1 MRNICSWQHGE
12 PLLSG
17 QWHFWID
24 RGGTFTDIVARS
36 PDGIL
41 TTRKLLSE
49 CPERYRDPGLH
60 AIRQILAL
68 GADAPVPAAQVAS
81 IRIGTTV
88 ATNALLERKGTR
100 TLLVTTLGLGDAL
113 RIGYQNRPRLF
124 DRQIVLP
131 ELLYERVLEVD
142 ERLGA
147 DGQVVKPLDL
157 QAAEGGLRTAYAD
170 GFSSCAICLLH
181 GYRYPQHELA
191 LARIA
196 AGVGF
201 EQVSV
206 SHQVSPLMKLVGRGD
221 TTVVDAYLSPIL
233 RRYVQGIDTELG
245 DASDSIRLMFMQSSG
260 GLADARSFAGKD
272 AILSG
277 PAGGVVGMVETARR
291 AGFDRLIGFDMG
303 GTSTDVSHYAGSFE
317 RSFDTLVAGVRMRA
331 PMMRIHTVA
340 AGGGSILR
348 HDGLRMRVGPDSA
361 GADPGPACYRR
372 GGPLTVTDAN
382 LLVGKIRPEFFPSLF
397 GPTGDQPLDADTVRA
412 RFDELA
418 SGCDMDPVEMADGF
432 LRIAVDNM
440 ARAIKKISVERGHDV
455 SRYALVCFGGAGGQH
470 ACRVA
475 DALDMRSVFIH
486 PLASV
491 LSAYGIGLADV
502 RVTRQRAV
510 EAPLTAQSVD
520 ALRRGLDEL
529 AAAAQAAV
537 ADQGMSRA
545 HIRHERRL
553 FVKYA
558 GTDTPLELDFDLY
571 EQMVAAFEQRHE
583 REFGYLAPETPLVV
597 ESLLAEAIG
606 VTDTAADSTA
616 DVGAGSA
623 QEVSQRGRGR
633 FYTDGAWHEAAIVP
647 WRDLTAG
654 EILDGPAIVVEPNST
669 LVIEP
674 GWRGSLGASRE
685 LLLERSVP
693 LDRGR
698 AVGTDADPVLLEIF
712 NNLFMSIAEQMGVTL
727 EKTASTINIR
737 ERLDFSCALFDA
749 GGGLVANA
757 PHMPV
762 HLGSMSTSVRTVIDR
777 NPSMR
782 PGDVYVLNDPYHGG
796 THLPDITVVA
806 PVYLGENPRPL
817 FYVAARGHHADVGGK
832 SPGSMPADSRSVEEE
847 GVLIDNFRLVRAGQ
861 FDEAGLRAL
870 LARGRFP
877 ARNPDQN
884 VADLKAQ
891 VAACRRG
898 MGEIERMTA
907 DFGLEVVQAYMRHV
921 QDNAEESVRRLIDAL
936 HDSEFACQTDAG
948 CRVAVKIRVNRE
960 ERGATVDF
968 TGTSAQQPSNFNAPA
983 AVTRAAV
990 LYVLRCMVDE
1000 DIPMNE
1006 GCLRPVTLV
1015 IPERSMLSPESPAAT
1030 VAGNVETSQVITDT
1044 LFGALGAMAAAQGTM
1059 NNVTFGNDRFQYYE
1073 TICGGGGAGPGFGGA
1088 SAVHTHMTNSRMTD
1102 PEVLEWRFPVRVEEF
1117 SIRRGTGG
1125 GGAWHG
1131 GDGVVRRMRFLE
1143 PARAS
1148 ILSDRRK
1155 VPPHGLAGGAPGACG
1170 RNAVE
1175 RADGTVEELAGC
1187 DTRDMEPGDVLVVET
1202 PGGGGYG
1209 KRAER
1214 QETTLG
1220 SWVSS

>member
-1 MRNICSWQHGE
+1 
-12 PLLSG
+12 LAG

-24 RGGTFTDIVARS
+24 RGGTFTDVVARS
-36 PDGIL
+36 PEGAL
-41 TTRKLLSE
+41 STRKLLSE
-49 CPERYRDPGLH
+49 CPERYRDPGLY
-60 AIRQILAL
+60 AIRQILGL
-68 GADAPVPAAQVAS
+68 TADTPVPAAQVAS

-100 TLLVTTLGLGDAL
+100 TLLVTTRGLGDAL

-131 ELLYERVLEVD
+131 ELLYERIMEAD

-147 DGQVVKPLDL
+147 DGRLIRPLDL
-157 QAAEGGLRTAYAD
+157 GAAEAGLRAAHAD
-170 GFSSCAICLLH
+170 GFRSCAICLLH
-181 GYRYPQHELA
+181 GYRHPQHELE

-196 AGVGF
+196 VEAGF

-233 RRYVQGIDTELG
+233 RRYVNGIDRELG
-245 DASDSIRLMFMQSSG
+245 EASQAIRLLFMQSSG
-260 GLADARSFAGKD
+260 GLADARAFAGKD

-291 AGFDRLIGFDMG
+291 AGFERLIGFDMG

-348 HDGLRMRVGPDSA
+348 HDGSRMRVGPDSA

-397 GPTGDQPLDADTVRA
+397 GPGGDEPLDAGRVKDL
-412 RFDELA
+412 FGQLA
-418 SGCDMDPVEMADGF
+418 AGCGMDPVEMADGF

-510 EAPLTAQSVD
+510 EALLTEGSVD
-520 ALRRGLDEL
+520 ALGRGLDEL
-529 AAAAQAAV
+529 CAAARAAV
-537 ADQGMSRA
+537 VDQGIPAAQVRS
-545 HIRHERRL
+545 ERRL
-553 FVKYA
+553 FIKYS
-558 GTDTPLELDFDLY
+558 GTDTPLELDFGGY
-571 EQMVAAFEQRHE
+571 RQMVEAFEQRHE
-583 REFGYLAPETPLVV
+583 REFGYLAPDTPLVV
-597 ESLLAEAIG
+597 ESLLAEGIG
-606 VTDTAADSTA
+606 VTDTPAESTA
-616 DVGAGSA
+616 TTGTAPVRTTRS
-623 QEVSQRGRGR
+623 RGR
-633 FYTDGAWHEAAIVP
+633 FYTDGAWREAAIVP
-647 WRDLTAG
+647 WRELAAG
-654 EILDGPAIVVEPNST
+654 EVLEGPAIVVEPNST
-669 LVIEP
+669 VIIEP
-674 GWRGSLGASRE
+674 GWRGSLGAARE
-685 LLLERSVP
+685 LVLARNVP
-693 LDRGR
+693 LDRAH

-712 NNLFMSIAEQMGVTL
+712 NNLFMSIAEQMGVAL

-737 ERLDFSCALFDA
+737 ERLDFSCALFDG

-762 HLGSMSTSVRTVIDR
+762 HLGSMSTSVRTVIER
-777 NPSMR
+777 NPDMC

-806 PVYLGENPRPL
+806 PVYLGGHARPL

-832 SPGSMPADSRSVEEE
+832 SPGSMPADSRTVEEE
-847 GVLIDNFRLVRAGQ
+847 GVLIDNFRLVRDGQ
-861 FDEAGLRAL
+861 FDEVGLRAL
-870 LARGRFP
+870 LASGPYP

-898 MGEIERMTA
+898 MAEIERMTA

-936 HDSEFACQTDAG
+936 HDSEFTCQTDAG
-948 CRVAVKIRVNRE
+948 CRVAVKIRVNRQ
-960 ERGATVDF
+960 ERSATVDF
-968 TGTSAQQPSNFNAPA
+968 TGTSGQQPSNFNAPA

-1000 DIPMNE
+1000 EIPMNE

-1015 IPERSMLSPESPAAT
+1015 IPEGSMLSPEAPAAT
-1030 VAGNVETSQVITDT
+1030 VAGNVETSQVITDA

-1073 TICGGGGAGPGFGGA
+1073 TICGGAGAGPGFDGA

-1102 PEVLEWRFPVRVEEF
+1102 PEVLEWRFPVQVEEF

-1125 GGAWHG
+1125 RGAWHG
-1131 GDGVVRRMRFLE
+1131 GDGVVRRLRFLE
-1143 PARAS
+1143 AARVS
-1148 ILSDRRK
+1148 ILSDRRR
-1155 VPPHGLAGGAPGACG
+1155 VPPHGLDGGGPGVCG
-1170 RNAVE
+1170 RNAIE
-1175 RADGTVEELAGC
+1175 RADGSVEELAGC
-1187 DTRDMEPGDVLVVET
+1187 DARDMAPGDVLVVET
-1202 PGGGGYG
+1202 PGGGGWG
-1209 KRAER
+1209 RKGE
-1214 QETTLG
+1214 
-1220 SWVSS
+1220 S